1 MTWLVGSAPQVSDLE
16 VAPVCALV
24 CALACAVLGWFAPRL
39 IAHMPEPEPLAPSP
53 EHGAEQES
61 EQDAELVI
69 GKEPGDEKVR
79 KAFARSLPPAPPK
92 ELYTD
97 IAALPHLGLKLAASS
112 AVIGGLFGLVLG
124 WTGALVYLVP
134 LVPIGAVLM
143 VIDWRTTL
151 LPTRII
157 QPTYL
162 LLAALV
168 PLAALLDR
176 DLDSLYRAGFGW
188 LVVGGWFWIFWWL
201 FHAWGFGDVRLARV
215 LGPALGYL
223 GWAHMLMGLALMV
236 FVGAIGGVV
245 LGIAYRSI
253 RRRFPYGPFMLVGAA
268 AAVVVGPLLAE
279 GLGY

>member
-79 KAFARSLPPAPPK
+79 KAFPRSLPPAPPK